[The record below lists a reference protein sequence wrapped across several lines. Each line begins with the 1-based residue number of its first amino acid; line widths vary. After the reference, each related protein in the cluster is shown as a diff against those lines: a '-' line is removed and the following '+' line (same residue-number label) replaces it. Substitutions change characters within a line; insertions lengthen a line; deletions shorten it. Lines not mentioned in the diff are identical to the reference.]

1 MSRYLITLFLTFDLY
16 CLINKMAINA
26 HLNYMIVRI
35 IDLVYKYTIK
45 MVEVNRLLYLLLK
58 INQQRAM
65 VIMICYHKLVTI
77 LKTMH

>member
-1 MSRYLITLFLTFDLY
+1 MSRYLITLFLTFYLY
-16 CLINKMAINA
+16 CLMNKMAINA
-26 HLNYMIVRI
+26 HLNFIVRI
-35 IDLVYKYTIK
+35 IDLIYKYTIK

-65 VIMICYHKLVTI
+65 VIMICSHKLVTI